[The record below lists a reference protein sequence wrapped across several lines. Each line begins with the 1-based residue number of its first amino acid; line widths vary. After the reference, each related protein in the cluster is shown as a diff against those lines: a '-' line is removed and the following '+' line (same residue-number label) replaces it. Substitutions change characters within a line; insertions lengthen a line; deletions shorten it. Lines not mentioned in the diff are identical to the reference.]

1 MDFNH
6 DYNDGENPFLV
17 VGAAERLQAC
27 KTALL
32 AFGDLGYTDPPI
44 PDIRDAIGDYTDL
57 NGMDSVKRKVRE
69 ILTVSQVVRDS
80 ELLSVDVVSP
90 VGDDRFTIEVEF
102 TFGRIEVDAAA
113 IL

>member
-1 MDFNH
+1 MDLNH
-6 DYNDGENPFLV
+6 DYNDGQNQFLV
-17 VGAAERLQAC
+17 IGAAERLQAC
-27 KTALL
+27 KAALL

-57 NGMDSVKRKVRE
+57 DGMDSVKRKVRE

-80 ELLSVDVVSP
+80 ELLSVDVVST

>member
-44 PDIRDAIGDYTDL
+44 PDIRDAIGGYTDPD
-57 NGMDSVKRKVRE
+57 GIERVKRKVRE

-80 ELLSVDVVSP
+80 ELLSVDVTSP
-90 VGDDRFTIEVEF
+90 VGASLYHVEVSF
-102 TFGRIEVDAAA
+102 TFGRIEADVATV
-113 IL
+113 L

>member
-32 AFGDLGYTDPPI
+32 AFGDRPSHPRH
-44 PDIRDAIGDYTDL
+44 P
-57 NGMDSVKRKVRE
+57 
-69 ILTVSQVVRDS
+69 
-80 ELLSVDVVSP
+80 
-90 VGDDRFTIEVEF
+90 
-102 TFGRIEVDAAA
+102 
-113 IL
+113 